1 MMEGVGESRMHTV
14 TIFVGLS
21 SLINFFFLLEIDYI
35 MFLVPVILVRR
46 LIAAFQVT
54 SDLSCHE
61 GIRGEG
67 LVVAMT
73 EKEHE
78 EIEDAGEGRP
88 TEEDGNRS
96 LSYTKLC
103 SNTVEI

>member
-1 MMEGVGESRMHTV
+1 
-14 TIFVGLS
+14 
-21 SLINFFFLLEIDYI
+21 
-35 MFLVPVILVRR
+35 MFLVLVILVHS

-73 EKEHE
+73 ERERE
-78 EIEDAGEGRP
+78 EIEDVGEEGRP
-88 TEEDGNRS
+88 TEEDGNRR
-96 LSYTKLC
+96 LSYTKLRL
-103 SNTVEI
+103 NTVEM